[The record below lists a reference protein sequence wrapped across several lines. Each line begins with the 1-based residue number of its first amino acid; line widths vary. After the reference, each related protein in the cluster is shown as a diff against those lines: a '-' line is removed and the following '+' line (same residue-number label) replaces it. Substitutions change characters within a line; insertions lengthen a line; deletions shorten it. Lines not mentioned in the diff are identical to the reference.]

1 MELTVAAYL
10 AQIENEQVKVQAQ
23 STTLATIEQLATLNE
38 GLTWLSDQLASGYLA
53 QVSWQVTMPKGE
65 DVNVRLETNLIN
77 VPMVEAA
84 RLDPK
89 LLDKEVAYPVH
100 VYMVIEGPEVN
111 ASGLRIDEL
120 TNAEAVMTDA
130 TATSGTLQEWV
141 TEHLAQVQNNREAE

>member
-10 AQIENEQVKVQAQ
+10 AQIENEQIKVQAQ
-23 STTLATIEQLATLNE
+23 TTTLGDMDQLATLNH
-38 GLTWLSDQLASGYLA
+38 GLTWMSDQLASGYLA
-53 QVSWQVTMPKGE
+53 QMSWQVTLPKGD

-89 LLDKEVAYPVH
+89 LLDKEVPYPVR

-120 TNAEAVMTDA
+120 TTADALMTDA
-130 TATSGTLQEWV
+130 TAPSGTFQAWV
-141 TEHLAQVQNNREAE
+141 TEHLAQVQNNRDTE

>member
-84 RLDPK
+84 RIDPK

-130 TATSGTLQEWV
+130 TATSGTLQAWV